1 AGRALRAGRRPRGAR
16 RADAGA
22 QRDRRA
28 LLQAAHAG
36 GALLRLRCTVAPHP
50 GPARA
55 DRLAAGA
62 RRSLLQPLRA
72 GLPPPRRGPPHRR
85 AGRLGLTSR
94 GSYQWWWPIR
104 TDVSGRT
111 CLMWRSVLESTS
123 GGVVYPDGR
132 ATHGWSETVD
142 RSEHERGAVARRT
155 GGAAGARTLRA
166 R

>member
-1 AGRALRAGRRPRGAR
+1 
-16 RADAGA
+16 
-22 QRDRRA
+22 RA

-94 GSYQWWWPIR
+94 GSYQRRGADPY
-104 TDVSGRT
+104 GRRWSAVPEMAET
-111 CLMWRSVLESTS
+111 GVVDIGRCRVPGWEGDPWAVRDSRQVRARAWRRGTTHWWRSW
-123 GGVVYPDGR
+123 R
-132 ATHGWSETVD
+132 AYAPGS
-142 RSEHERGAVARRT
+142 RNGSS
-155 GGAAGARTLRA
+155 
-166 R
+166 